1 MYLYAH
7 YNIIYLCASI
17 FTYLTIIVY
26 STPVAISSGHMI
38 SSDNDNN
45 CFTIMSFTYHVFYL
59 VQWNFIPYQL
69 SIWTIS
75 SDGEAIT
82 TRSRY

>member
-26 STPVAISSGHMI
+26 STPVAISSGHMM

-45 CFTIMSFTYHVFYL
+45 CL
-59 VQWNFIPYQL
+59 Q
-69 SIWTIS
+69 
-75 SDGEAIT
+75 
-82 TRSRY
+82 